1 MPTKVVK
8 QHLDWQTRNIQLIH
22 KLSLPSFL
30 CSYEK
35 SIADPAS
42 FVGELASFIGAP
54 VDAERLEAAVQ
65 QINPGGYMQS

>member
-22 KLSLPSFL
+22 KLNLPSFL

-42 FVGELASFIGAP
+42 FVGELASFIGTP
-54 VDAERLEAAVQ
+54 VDAEHLDAAVQ